1 MIVLVRHGE
10 TEANRERLA
19 LGRADPP
26 LTATGE
32 QQAAALGAALG
43 TTFAGAEGIRVVSS
57 PLARARATAAPIAAA
72 LGLEVAVEPR
82 LVELDYGEWDVRSFA
97 EFPPEDLAR
106 WRRDATFAPP
116 GGESLVAVGARVGEW
131 CAEVAGGPTVIAVSH
146 VSPIK
151 AAVLWAMDA
160 DPLLAWRMRLD
171 VASITRV
178 DASGA
183 GGQRALVGFNETAHL
198 R

>member
-1 MIVLVRHGE
+1 VILFVRHGE
-10 TEANRERLA
+10 TEANRARLA

-26 LTATGE
+26 LTEHGRA
-32 QQAAALGAALG
+32 QAEALAACLADSGAV
-43 TTFAGAEGIRVVSS
+43 RVLSS
-57 PLARARATAAPIAAA
+57 PLARARATAAAIAGA
-72 LGLEVAVEPR
+72 LGLSVEDEPR
-82 LVELDYGEWDVRSFA
+82 LVEMDYGEWDVRSFS

-106 WRRDATFAPP
+106 WRTDASFAPP
-116 GGESLVAVGARVGEW
+116 GGESLLAVGGRVASLCEELTGEE
-131 CAEVAGGPTVIAVSH
+131 AVVAVSH

-160 DPLLAWRMRLD
+160 DPLLAWRMHLD

-178 DASGA
+178 GA
-183 GGQRALVGFNETAHL
+183 FPGRSVLLGFNDTAHL

>member
-1 MIVLVRHGE
+1 MILLVRHGE

-26 LTATGE
+26 LTATGTR
-32 QQAAALGAALG
+32 QAAALATALG
-43 TTFAGAEGIRVVSS
+43 RACAGVDGIRVVSS
-57 PLARARATAAPIAAA
+57 PLARARATAEPIAAA
-72 LGLEVAVEPR
+72 LGLEVVVEPR
-82 LVELDYGEWDVRSFA
+82 LVEMDYGEWDVRSFA

-131 CAEVAGGPTVIAVSH
+131 CGEVAGGPTVIAVSH

-178 DASGA
+178 DAGA
-183 GGQRALVGFNETAHL
+183 DGRRALVGFNETTHL
-198 R
+198 H